1 MMYNFVKEMYKKPK
15 VIIPQITITNWAGFT
30 SQPDGDGLEIVSDS
44 ASDTGLCT
52 IWGTNKLTGA
62 LEVETVTLAGTT
74 EVKTAMLQ
82 WDDVIAVFLGD
93 KFGGNIKPAVGT
105 ITIREASGN
114 QTVTSL
120 TAGTIHSGM
129 LIIDARG
136 HNVEID
142 NASGKIYWN
151 TLSVASA
158 TNGYYDVGTV
168 SNRFKVG
175 VRDYLSII
183 SDNTGCV
190 TSVVVYED

>member
-1 MMYNFVKEMYKKPK
+1 MYKKPK
-15 VIIPQITITNWAGFT
+15 VIIPETLITNWSGF
-30 SQPDGDGLEIVSDS
+30 SNQPDGDGLEILSDS

-62 LEVETVTLAGTT
+62 LEVETVTLAGTV

-82 WDDVIAVFLGD
+82 WDDIIAVFLGD
-93 KFGGNIKPAVGT
+93 KFGGNITAAVGT
-105 ITIREASGN
+105 ITIREDSTN
-114 QTVTSL
+114 QAVTTI
-120 TAGTIHSGM
+120 TAGKIHAGM
-129 LIIDARG
+129 LMIDARG

-158 TNGYYDVGTV
+158 TNGYYDVGTA

-175 VRDYLSII
+175 VKDCLSII
-183 SDNTGCV
+183 SDNTGCT
-190 TSVVVYED
+190 TSVIVYED

>member
-1 MMYNFVKEMYKKPK
+1 M
-15 VIIPQITITNWAGFT
+15 
-30 SQPDGDGLEIVSDS
+30 EIVSNS

-74 EVKTAMLQ
+74 VVKTAMLQ

-93 KFGGNIKPAVGT
+93 KFGNNIKAAVGT
-105 ITIREASGN
+105 ITIKEASGD
-114 QTVTSL
+114 QTVTSIN
-120 TAGTIHSGM
+120 ANGIHAGM
-129 LIIDARG
+129 LMISARG
-136 HNVEID
+136 LNVEID

-158 TNGYYDVGTV
+158 TNGYYDVGTA

>member
-1 MMYNFVKEMYKKPK
+1 MYSFVKEMYKKPK

-30 SQPDGDGLEIVSDS
+30 NQPDGGSLEIVSNS

-62 LEVETVTLAGTT
+62 LEVETVTLTGTT

-93 KFGGNIKPAVGT
+93 KFGGNIKAAVGT
-105 ITIREASGN
+105 ITIKEASGD
-114 QTVTSL
+114 QTVTSIN
-120 TAGTIHSGM
+120 ANGIHAGM
-129 LIIDARG
+129 LMISARG

-158 TNGYYDVGTV
+158 TNGYYDVGTA

>member
-1 MMYNFVKEMYKKPK
+1 MYNFVKEMYKKPK
-15 VIIPQITITNWAGFT
+15 TIIPAITITNWAGFAN
-30 SQPDGDGLEIVSDS
+30 QPDGNGLEIISNS

-52 IWGTNKLTGA
+52 IWGTNKLTGK
-62 LEVETVTLAGTT
+62 LEAETVTLTGVTA
-74 EVKTAMLQ
+74 VNTAMLQ

-93 KFGGNIKPAVGT
+93 QSGGNIKAAVGT
-105 ITIREASGN
+105 ITVREASAN
-114 QTVTSL
+114 QTVITL
-120 TAGTIHSGM
+120 TANAIHAGM

-142 NASGKIYWN
+142 NASGKIYWS

-158 TNGYYDVGTV
+158 TNGYYDVGTA

-175 VRDYLSII
+175 VKEYLSII
-183 SDNTGCV
+183 SDGTGCT